1 MWWGR
6 VGFSFFLG
14 QHTAAPVL
22 TGSTRVHLPKSFLG
36 KQLDNCTQEIWCFSS
51 TSTIIIMDIGHV
63 MRSFFQTYP
72 KLLADFV
79 QMGRMN
85 CGVFEEFTV
94 ESSAHTTLS
103 LCVPKGQLI
112 SEWNFGVFNQKFGE
126 FLPYLDFKK
135 WSNLKNGYVK

>member
-1 MWWGR
+1 
-6 VGFSFFLG
+6 
-14 QHTAAPVL
+14 
-22 TGSTRVHLPKSFLG
+22 
-36 KQLDNCTQEIWCFSS
+36 
-51 TSTIIIMDIGHV
+51 
-63 MRSFFQTYP
+63 
-72 KLLADFV
+72 
-79 QMGRMN
+79 MGRMN

>member
-51 TSTIIIMDIGHV
+51 TSTVIIMV
-63 MRSFFQTYP
+63 AALF
-72 KLLADFV
+72 LLAALLAPA
-79 QMGRMN
+79 
-85 CGVFEEFTV
+85 
-94 ESSAHTTLS
+94 SAQIFRLPDADS
-103 LCVPKGQLI
+103 C
-112 SEWNFGVFNQKFGE
+112 QKSRFAT
-126 FLPYLDFKK
+126 PR
-135 WSNLKNGYVK
+135 N